1 MAANTTNAK
10 PLESWLWDAACSI
23 RGAQAKLKYKDF
35 ILPLVFAKGE
45 DVTDFLDMST
55 IRRPQQQLKRANVDF
70 PVWMIERLDREAKH
84 LGVTRQSII
93 MRLEKL
99 APAQI
104 LELELATAVP
114 VVYEVDTSR
123 AIAGKRIL
131 ANESLQPECHEKSE
145 H

>member
-1 MAANTTNAK
+1 MKKTTAQQF
-10 PLESWLWDAACSI
+10 DAAF
-23 RGAQAKLKYKDF
+23 D
-35 ILPLVFAKGE
+35 KGE

-55 IRRPQQQLKRANVDF
+55 VRRPKQRLKRVNVDF

-84 LGVTRQSII
+84 LGVARQSIL

-114 VVYEVDTSR
+114 MVYEFDPSR
-123 AIAGKRIL
+123 AIADK
-131 ANESLQPECHEKSE
+131 
-145 H
+145 